1 MKKQSHIHKKADS
14 SASNP
19 VRSQLQSRPFIAQAK
34 PQSEKPLFQTQTENQ
49 EFQQQK
55 FEATKL
61 EIQAKYGTITPEGQ
75 ERLTVL
81 QGKMSGSL
89 HTRLEHASSFGH
101 NFANIAISRPD
112 APSQLAIQ
120 TKLTIGEPGDKYEQ
134 EADRVAAQVVNQIN
148 APVSGQAGQSHPVQ
162 REEVSEKE
170 RELQMKPMLQL
181 RSTKVGMTA
190 APEVE
195 ASIKQARGGGQ
206 SLAKSIR
213 EPMEQAIGADF
224 SRVKVHTDSRA
235 NQLNQSIQAKA
246 FTTGQ
251 DVFFRQGEYNPG
263 SLGGKK
269 LLAHELTHVVQQN
282 GSTVQRKE
290 QSTDFLVSK
299 QPAAKMP
306 TSTRSETEN
315 LQPFGAKET
324 ADLDVIQCVQ
334 FSKALPG
341 NLKFSKKRGL
351 KIGSQ
356 RETEQIAEEQEV
368 ETEQEQA
375 LRRVSDASSRAVGSE
390 NAEEVVNEDLQG
402 IKDVE
407 TQYLTNLSKLQDKIF
422 DAIRNNDKEAIKN
435 SKLILDRVSELH
447 KEKLLGKNINIDLPA
462 AKASHQKVNSEVEK
476 LKRDVEQRNDTKR
489 DSQPGSSNTKAK
501 PINER
506 REVTLAMGQGVV
518 AALGE
523 VVLSSNS
530 FSSCS
535 PIVMFNAGSQKGAL
549 IHFPARD
556 IKTMSAYL
564 KSMYEKVQPT
574 EIYINERTALNK
586 TGFTLQVDTEKD
598 PKELTSFFQDECKFS
613 GRIKRID
620 KESSEYSVTLGEDG
634 NVMIVGEQILTSETI
649 DARNEGGEEEINQIK
664 ANLSR
669 IPGGGAE
676 LFGEDMWTRDFGR

>member
-1 MKKQSHIHKKADS
+1 MNERSHIQKKADS

-19 VRSQLQSRPFIAQAK
+19 VRSQLQSRPKITQAQ
-34 PQSEKPLFQTQTENQ
+34 PQSEKPLLETQTENQ

-61 EIQAKYGTITPEGQ
+61 ELQAKYGTITLEGQ
-75 ERLTVL
+75 EQLTVL
-81 QGKMSGSL
+81 QAKMSGSL
-89 HTRLEHASSFGH
+89 HRRLEQASNNSS
-101 NFANIAISRPD
+101 NFANIPISPLH
-112 APSQLAIQ
+112 APSQPVVQ

-148 APVSGQAGQSHPVQ
+148 APVSVQSSQNLQ
-162 REEVSEKE
+162 REEMFVEEK
-170 RELQMKPMLQL
+170 ELQMKPMLQL
-181 RSTKVGMTA
+181 RSAKVGMTA

-195 ASIKQARGGGQ
+195 ASIKQASGGGQ

-282 GSTVQRKE
+282 GSAVQRKE
-290 QSTDFLVSK
+290 QSTGFLVSR
-299 QPAAKMP
+299 QPAAKIP

-315 LQPFGAKET
+315 LQPLGAKET
-324 ADLDVIQCVQ
+324 AGLDVIQCVRY
-334 FSKALPG
+334 SNALPG
-341 NLKFSKKRGL
+341 NQKFSTKAPFIK
-351 KIGSQ
+351 
-356 RETEQIAEEQEV
+356 
-368 ETEQEQA
+368 
-375 LRRVSDASSRAVGSE
+375 RVSRKPNESAASSRAVGLE
-390 NAEEVVNEDLQG
+390 NAEEVASENIQG

-407 TQYLTNLSKLQDKIF
+407 TQYLTNLSNLQKKTF
-422 DAIRNNDKEAIKN
+422 DAIRNNDKEVLEN
-435 SKLILDRVSELH
+435 NKLILDQVSELH
-447 KEKLLGKNINIDLPA
+447 KRKLLGNNINIDLPA
-462 AKASHQKVNSEVEK
+462 AKASHQKVNSEVER
-476 LKRDVEQRNDTKR
+476 LKRDLEQTNDTKR
-489 DSQPGSSNTKAK
+489 DSQPGSSNTTAK

-518 AALGE
+518 APLGE
-523 VVLSSNS
+523 VVLSSDS

-549 IHFPARD
+549 IHFPAGD
-556 IKTMSAYL
+556 IENMSAYL
-564 KSMYEKVQPT
+564 KSMYKKVQPT

-598 PKELTSFFQDECKFS
+598 PKELTSFFQDECKFN

-634 NVMIVGEQILTSETI
+634 NVMIVGSEILATREAI
-649 DARNEGGEEEINQIK
+649 DARNEGDEKEINQIK
-664 ANLSR
+664 ANLSQ

-676 LFGEDMWTRDFGR
+676 LFGEDMWTPQFGR